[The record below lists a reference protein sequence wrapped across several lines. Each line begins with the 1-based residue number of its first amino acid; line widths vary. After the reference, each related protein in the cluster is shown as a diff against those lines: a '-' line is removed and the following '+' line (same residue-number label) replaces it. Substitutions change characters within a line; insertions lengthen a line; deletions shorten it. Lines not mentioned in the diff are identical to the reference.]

1 MVLSG
6 VTSPNLIL
14 LDKEWNTRE
23 SILENLSM
31 LLYQE
36 GKSPIKQRFSVLY
49 GSGKT
54 FLKQALNKVS
64 PSRMANR
71 PS

>member
-31 LLYQE
+31 LLY
-36 GKSPIKQRFSVLY
+36 
-49 GSGKT
+49 
-54 FLKQALNKVS
+54 
-64 PSRMANR
+64 
-71 PS
+71 